1 MSAAQGWRNLHLERP
16 VGRAFAESRAL
27 LAPRTTVCLL
37 LCLSFVPTAWAARL
51 AMEQTEGDSQRAFV
65 LHEGANMHT
74 DQAALRER
82 RARAYEIEQQ
92 EAFDELMF
100 AKYAIIRKYLAKL
113 PVHEQQAMQ
122 AELAKQHALFAYRY
136 PDANTRL
143 LGSNPHKP
151 GRRAD

>member
-1 MSAAQGWRNLHLERP
+1 VRSYCTRAATCTPTRPHCASAAP
-16 VGRAFAESRAL
+16 
-27 LAPRTTVCLL
+27 
-37 LCLSFVPTAWAARL
+37 
-51 AMEQTEGDSQRAFV
+51 
-65 LHEGANMHT
+65 
-74 DQAALRER
+74 
-82 RARAYEIEQQ
+82 EIEQQ

-113 PVHEQQAMQ
+113 PAHEQQAMQ

>member
-1 MSAAQGWRNLHLERP
+1 M
-16 VGRAFAESRAL
+16 

-65 LHEGANMHT
+65 LHEGGNMHT

-100 AKYAIIRKYLAKL
+100 AKYAIIRKYLANTSSKPCRPNWPSSTPSL
-113 PVHEQQAMQ
+113 PIA
-122 AELAKQHALFAYRY
+122 
-136 PDANTRL
+136 TRM
-143 LGSNPHKP
+143 
-151 GRRAD
+151 RTRVC

>member
-1 MSAAQGWRNLHLERP
+1 MP
-16 VGRAFAESRAL
+16 
-27 LAPRTTVCLL
+27 APRTTVCLL
-37 LCLSFVPTAWAARL
+37 LCLSFVPTACAARL
-51 AMEQTEGDSQRAFV
+51 AMEQTGRQHAHRPGRTARAP
-65 LHEGANMHT
+65 
-74 DQAALRER
+74 R

-113 PVHEQQAMQ
+113 PAHEQQAMQ